1 MAFLCFNVEQD
12 KNRKQS
18 TQNSRYMIWSIYV
31 VAVYLHTKTSK
42 NKINEYHEE
51 NLYVV

>member
-1 MAFLCFNVEQD
+1 
-12 KNRKQS
+12 
-18 TQNSRYMIWSIYV
+18 MIWSIYV

-42 NKINEYHEE
+42 KNKINEYHEE